1 MSNYMNGKNEDFSM
15 ANNTSAG
22 IEEEFSR
29 SVNSLKSHIES
40 LKNTALREIE
50 ELNKRH
56 EAEKQEL
63 RERLQQLS
71 AKNALLEDNLRKLRE
86 KIGSLLED
94 YKKDLESQVQEAY
107 AARRQLDRVQNLM
120 NTLEDISVVSAG
132 EPGHEHVLRLS
143 TEPDMES
150 QEERVSKVTMHL
162 GQAAESSQEP
172 QDEDED
178 VMKIKINGISTVSAM
193 LKARKAVEDLPDII
207 EVQNRQVAGGVAHFT
222 VRTPASPE
230 DIVSKLTSSR
240 NAQLKLVEVRGR
252 EIELQ
257 NVSS

>member
-1 MSNYMNGKNEDFSM
+1 MSNYMNSKNEDFSM

-29 SVNSLKSHIES
+29 SVNSVKVHIES
-40 LKNTALREIE
+40 LKNAALREIE

-71 AKNALLEDNLRKLRE
+71 SKNALLEDNLRKLRE

-143 TEPDMES
+143 AEPDMES
-150 QEERVSKVTMHL
+150 QEERVAKVTMNL
-162 GQAAESSQEP
+162 GQVAESTKEP
-172 QDEDED
+172 QDED

-240 NAQLKLVEVRGR
+240 NAQLRLVEVRGR